1 MRIAWL
7 MAALL
12 WGPLALAA
20 TATEPPE
27 RGGSSG
33 AAVDSAGTPGG
44 AKAPVSGARA
54 SVRGRTSP
62 DRARASA
69 LQRGPVPMQRGGG
82 QVSRGSGD
90 RLRSLLSAQA
100 HGRPVGQ
107 PIRRPVGP
115 DRAVATDRGTLVRGS
130 LGATSIRQPLLPA
143 LNPAARAAASPRP
156 LTGGPAMGGR
166 HAAGSGMLGG
176 PASSPTAR
184 ATGIDGTQLHH
195 KF

>member
-7 MAALL
+7 MVAML

-33 AAVDSAGTPGG
+33 VAVDPAGTPGG
-44 AKAPVSGARA
+44 AKAPVSGAR
-54 SVRGRTSP
+54 GRTAP

-82 QVSRGSGD
+82 QVSRGNGD
-90 RLRSLLSAQA
+90 RLRSLLSGQA

-115 DRAVATDRGTLVRGS
+115 DRGVASDRGTLVRGS

-143 LNPAARAAASPRP
+143 LNPGARSAASPRP
-156 LTGGPAMGGR
+156 FTRGPAMGGR

-184 ATGIDGTQLHH
+184 TRGIDGTQFHH
-195 KF
+195 RF

>member
-7 MAALL
+7 MAAIL
-12 WGPLALAA
+12 WGPLVLAA
-20 TATEPPE
+20 TATVTPE
-27 RGGSSG
+27 RGSSSG
-33 AAVDSAGTPGG
+33 AAVDPTETPGHT
-44 AKAPVSGARA
+44 KAQVSGARE
-54 SVRGRTSP
+54 SVRGRTLP
-62 DRARASA
+62 DRPRAGA
-69 LQRGPVPMQRGGG
+69 LQRGSVTMQRGGG
-82 QVSRGSGD
+82 QASRGNGD

-100 HGRPVGQ
+100 QVRPVRQ
-107 PIRRPVGP
+107 PIRRPIGP
-115 DRAVATDRGTLVRGS
+115 DRAGATDRGTPVRGS
-130 LGATSIRQPLLPA
+130 LGATLMRQPLLPV

>member
-7 MAALL
+7 MAAML

-27 RGGSSG
+27 RDGSSG
-33 AAVDSAGTPGG
+33 AAVDSAGTSGG
-44 AKAPVSGARA
+44 AKAPVSDARA

-62 DRARASA
+62 DRARAGA
-69 LQRGPVPMQRGGG
+69 LQRGRVPMQRGAS
-82 QVSRGSGD
+82 QISRGNGD

-100 HGRPVGQ
+100 HGHPVEQ

-115 DRAVATDRGTLVRGS
+115 DHTVATDRGTLVRGS
-130 LGATSIRQPLLPA
+130 LGATSIRQPPPPA
-143 LNPAARAAASPRP
+143 LNPGARAAASPRP

-166 HAAGSGMLGG
+166 HAATLGG
-176 PASSPTAR
+176 PASGPTAR
-184 ATGIDGTQLHH
+184 ARGIDGTQFHQR
-195 KF
+195 F

>member
-1 MRIAWL
+1 MVA
-7 MAALL
+7 ML

-20 TATEPPE
+20 TATEPHE

-33 AAVDSAGTPGG
+33 APVDSAGAPGG
-44 AKAPVSGARA
+44 TKTPVSGPRA

-62 DRARASA
+62 DRARAGA
-69 LQRGPVPMQRGGG
+69 LQRGSVTMQRGGG

-100 HGRPVGQ
+100 HGRPVRQ

-143 LNPAARAAASPRP
+143 LNPGARAAASARL
-156 LTGGPAMGGR
+156 LTGGPAVGGR
-166 HAAGSGMLGG
+166 HAAGSGILGG
-176 PASSPTAR
+176 PASSPQGR
-184 ATGIDGTQLHH
+184 AGGIDGTQFHR